1 MRKMGFRGEQAKRI
15 TEATAAPASRRVA
28 LLTFAAVL
36 ALLMAMLLAVPTVAL
51 AVDFDQEEL
60 NFLKQINSHRAANGQ
75 GKLLLSPQLSISAE
89 HHSED
94 MGRYGYFSHETQSS
108 SYYPS
113 GYEFYQR
120 LRADGYGGADT
131 SGENLAAGVDSALEA
146 FIMWKTSSGH
156 NANMLR
162 SYFREIGIA
171 RVYAPGS
178 RYGWYWTTDFGAAVD
193 STAYDPFLD
202 LGGPF
207 RDVAPDHVFAG
218 YIESLKDEG
227 LVGGYPDGRFGINDH
242 LLRAQF
248 AKIVTGA
255 VGFHTQEDERPSHS
269 CFSDV
274 PPDGEYPHDFVE
286 EAAHRGIVKGRP
298 DGTFGP
304 FDRITRAQLAVMVVR
319 AAEGRLEVP
328 ATLDPG
334 FSDMGNLSA
343 EFKEAI
349 AIAKHNGILGG
360 YSDGTYRPHDY
371 ATRGQMAKMVYF
383 LAQKI

>member
-1 MRKMGFRGEQAKRI
+1 MRKIGYRDRHAKR
-15 TEATAAPASRRVA
+15 TAGATAVPGTRWIAFV
-28 LLTFAAVL
+28 TFAAVL

-89 HHSED
+89 RHSED
-94 MGRYGYFSHETQSS
+94 MGRYGYFSHETQRS

-146 FIMWKTSSGH
+146 FIVWKTSSGH

-178 RYGWYWTTDFGAAVD
+178 RYGWYWTTDFGGPVD

-207 RDVAPDHVFAG
+207 RDVAPNHVFAG
-218 YIESLKDEG
+218 YIESLKDQG
-227 LVGGYPDGRFGINDH
+227 LVGGYQDGRFGINDH

-248 AKIVTGA
+248 AKIVTGS
-255 VGFHTQEDERPSHS
+255 VGFHTQDDEYAAHS

-274 PPDGEYPHDFVE
+274 PAAGEYPHDYVE
-286 EAAHRGIVKGRP
+286 EAAHRGIVKGRAN
-298 DGTFGP
+298 GTFGP
-304 FDRITRAQLAVMVVR
+304 FDRITRGQLAVMVVR
-319 AAEGRLEVP
+319 AAEGRLENP
-328 ATLDPG
+328 PTANPG
-334 FSDMGNLSA
+334 FSDMGNLSS

-360 YSDGTYRPHDY
+360 YADGTYRPHDY